1 MARKKKQAEG
11 LGDTVEN
18 ILEVTGVA
26 KVAKWILGEDCG
38 CEERKQKLNELWRY
52 KKPECLTEDEYNF
65 LDKFYNRNRS
75 SVSPSEQR
83 EILKIYNRV
92 LHEKQQPTQ
101 CGSCLREIVNKLNTL
116 YAVYKEEKDAD
127 TEAKST
133 GE

>member
-65 LDKFYNRNRS
+65 LD
-75 SVSPSEQR
+75 PSEQR

-127 TEAKST
+127 TESNT
-133 GE
+133 EGE